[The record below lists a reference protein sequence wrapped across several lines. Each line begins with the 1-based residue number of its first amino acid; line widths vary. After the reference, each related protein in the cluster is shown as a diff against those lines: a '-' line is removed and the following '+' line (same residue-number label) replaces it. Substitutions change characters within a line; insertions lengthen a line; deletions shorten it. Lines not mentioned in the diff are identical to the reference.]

1 MKKNGMLIALM
12 DEYRKSA
19 IAYKEIL
26 TDISQSLFVKI
37 IDDKTQDEDCKS
49 IQHITFHIIQ
59 SGYTYSNY
67 INSVN
72 KRKWFEYTEKINSPE
87 KGIDEINKM
96 LDFTENSF
104 DGIWNKSNKEIGKW
118 KFDTRWNVTY
128 DFEQLM
134 EHAIVHILRHRRQI
148 ENVIKNNS

>member
-12 DEYRKSA
+12 DEYRKAA
-19 IAYKEIL
+19 IEYKQIL
-26 TDISQSLFVKI
+26 TDISQVLFIKI
-37 IDDKTQDEDCKS
+37 TDDKTKDKDCKS
-49 IQHITFHIIQ
+49 IQNITFHIIQ

-67 INSVN
+67 INTVN
-72 KRKWFEYTEKINSPE
+72 KREWFEYKEDINNPK
-87 KGIDEINKM
+87 KGIEEIDKM

-104 DGIWNKSNKEIGKW
+104 DGIWTKSNKEIEKW

-134 EHAIVHILRHRRQI
+134 EHAIVHVLRHRRQI
-148 ENVIKNNS
+148 ENVIKNNG

>member
-12 DEYRKSA
+12 NEYRKSA
-19 IAYKEIL
+19 IEYKHIL
-26 TDISQSLFVKI
+26 NNISQSLFVKI
-37 IDDKTQDEDCKS
+37 TDDKTKDEDCKS
-49 IQHITFHIIQ
+49 IQNITFHIIQ

-72 KRKWFEYTEKINSPE
+72 KREWYEYKEEIITPE
-87 KGIDEINKM
+87 KGIKEIDKM

-104 DGIWNKSNKEIGKW
+104 DGIWDKSNEEIEKW

-148 ENVIKNNS
+148 ENVIKNNG